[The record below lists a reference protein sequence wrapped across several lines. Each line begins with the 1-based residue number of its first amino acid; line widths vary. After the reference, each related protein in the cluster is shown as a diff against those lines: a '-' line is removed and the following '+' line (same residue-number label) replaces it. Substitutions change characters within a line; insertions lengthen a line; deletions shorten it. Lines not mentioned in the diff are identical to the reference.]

1 MKLIKKFL
9 PVSVLILVLVA
20 DLSGCIPAQ
29 KAGLSDQQVAS
40 VTENILKALDQNNY
54 PAFIHDFSPQMKS
67 ALTQAKFSQ
76 LQTMLFNASGNFL
89 YMNKP
94 SITNNQG
101 YVIYRFPT
109 KYADETVTVTIT
121 FVIGGQEV
129 EGLYFDSANLRK
141 ISE

>member
-1 MKLIKKFL
+1 MKLNTKYLTVFL
-9 PVSVLILVLVA
+9 MVMALLA
-20 DLSGCIPAQ
+20 GLSGCLPAR

-54 PAFIHDFSPQMKS
+54 LAFIHDFSPQMKS
-67 ALTQAKFSQ
+67 AFTQAKFSQ
-76 LQTMLFNASGNFL
+76 LQTMLYNASGNFL
-89 YMNKP
+89 YMDEP
-94 SITNNQG
+94 TITNNQG
-101 YVIYRFPT
+101 YAIYRFPS

-141 ISE
+141 ASQ